1 MASIFGHSLAAIALG
16 KTLSS
21 ELRKPT
27 FWILGILC
35 SIVPDADI
43 IGFKFGVPYDSFWG
57 HRGFTHS
64 FLFTAFIGVVIA
76 YLFYNTRR
84 PLLAL
89 YCTLFTASHSILDA
103 MSSGG
108 RGVAFFSPFEN
119 SRFFI
124 PWRPI
129 QVSPIGAKRFF
140 SELGFVVLK
149 SEAVWIG
156 IPFLAV
162 FIITYF
168 QNKNR
173 R

>member
-1 MASIFGHSLAAIALG
+1 MASMFGHSLAAIALG
-16 KTLSS
+16 KTFGS

-27 FWILGILC
+27 FCILGILC
-35 SIVPDADI
+35 SKVQDADV

-64 FLFTAFIGVVIA
+64 FLFAAFIGIA
-76 YLFYNTRR
+76 ISYLSYNARR

-89 YCTLFTASHSILDA
+89 YFTLFTASNSILDA
-103 MSSGG
+103 MTNEG
-108 RGVAFFSPFEN
+108 RGVAFSSPFEN
-119 SRFFI
+119 FRHFL

-129 QVSPIGAKRFF
+129 QVSPTGAKRFF
-140 SELGFVVLK
+140 SELGLEVLQ

-156 IPFLAV
+156 IPFLA
-162 FIITYF
+162 ILTITYSPK
-168 QNKNR
+168 NNR